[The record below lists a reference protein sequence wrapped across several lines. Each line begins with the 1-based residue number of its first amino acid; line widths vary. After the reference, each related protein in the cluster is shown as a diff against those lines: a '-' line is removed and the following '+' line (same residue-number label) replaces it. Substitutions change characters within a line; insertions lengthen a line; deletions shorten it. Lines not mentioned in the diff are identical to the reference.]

1 MIERAGFVPQLAAD
15 EIAYE
20 TLTFSAGDRVL
31 DVQVPALTQH
41 QIGTVIASVKSARDD
56 VLTRFT
62 TLEIVE
68 VIDAVVQRLLDRDDP
83 YRQKTELLLPIVT
96 GFDAE
101 MIRLDLTAYLKTF
114 RKPQLFKF
122 LVEDF
127 GNPLLLDAFQPRA
140 KGGYVKAIGPQLM
153 THIWAGNVPGLPL
166 WSLVASLLVKGG
178 SVGKVSSAEPLFAGW
193 VAQILAEV
201 EPRLKDCVAVLWWRG
216 GDEEKERQLFDASD
230 VVLAYGGNAS
240 LSAMQSRV
248 PVTTRFLP
256 YGHKMAFGLIAS
268 ASLNANNAKETAYR
282 AAFDVVN
289 YDQQGCYSPH
299 VLFVQSGGK
308 VSAQD
313 FSEYVAREL
322 DALEK
327 RYPRRALSLAEQAS
341 IESWKQKEQVSL
353 FARSDKSVLSHGA
366 GCWTVVYEQ
375 LQDSFSPSPLNRTLR
390 IIAVDDFAQLITVLS
405 PYRKY
410 LQTAGIAASP
420 EDMFKLSAMLAE
432 LGVTRITSIGS
443 MTSPDAGWH
452 HDGTSSLL
460 DLVRMVDIESDA
472 ELYAENFSAYRN

>member
-1 MIERAGFVPQLAAD
+1 MLEKAGFIPQLAEN

-20 TLTFSAGDRVL
+20 TLTFTRGDSVL
-31 DVQVPALTQH
+31 NVQVPALTQE
-41 QIGTVIASVKSARDD
+41 QIGTVISAVKSARNA
-56 VLTRFT
+56 VLKNFSTA
-62 TLEIVE
+62 EIVE
-68 VIDAVVQRLLDRDDP
+68 VIDKVIQRLLDRDNP
-83 YRQKTELLLPIVT
+83 YRQKAELLLPMVT

-101 MIRLDLTAYLKTF
+101 MIRLGLTSYLKTF

-127 GNPLLLDAFQPRA
+127 GNPLLLDGFQPRA

-153 THIWAGNVPGLPL
+153 THIWAGNVPGLPV
-166 WSLVASLLVKGG
+166 WSLVSSLLVKGG

-201 EPRLKDCVAVLWWRG
+201 EPRLKDCVAIIWWRG
-216 GDEEKERQLFDASD
+216 GDEEKELQLFETSD

-256 YGHKMAFGLIAS
+256 YGHKMAFGLIARE
-268 ASLNANNAKETAYR
+268 SLNANNVKETAYR

-299 VLFVQSGGK
+299 TLFVQRGAK

-313 FSEYVAREL
+313 FSEYLAREL
-322 DALEK
+322 DAFEK
-327 RYPRRALSLAEQAS
+327 RYPRRTLSFEEQAS
-341 IESWKQKEQVSL
+341 LVAWQQKEQVSL
-353 FARSDKSVLSHGA
+353 FSRSDKALLSHPA
-366 GCWTVVYEQ
+366 GRWTVVYEQ
-375 LQDSFSPSPLNRTLR
+375 LQDTFMPSPLNRTLR
-390 IIAVDDFAQLITVLS
+390 VIEVADFEQLIPVLS

-420 EDMFKLSAMLAE
+420 EDMFRLSSMLAE
-432 LGVTRITSIGS
+432 LGVTRISSIGK
-443 MTSPDAGWH
+443 MTSADAGWH
-452 HDGTSSLL
+452 HDGSSSLL
-460 DLVRMVDIESDA
+460 DLVRMVDIEHDA
-472 ELYAENFSAYRN
+472 EQYAENFSSYRN